1 MKNRIRS
8 TILSALAAL
17 TTFGSAS
24 VQAQEVTLK
33 VHFFLPAASY
43 ANTLFITPWCEK
55 VAKDSNQRMKC
66 QIYPSMQ
73 MGGTPPQL
81 FEQARDGVADIVWTL
96 PGYTAGRFPT
106 VEVFELPFMMQ
117 NPEATSKALW
127 DFTQK
132 YSMAEFKD
140 VKPLA
145 FHVHGDG
152 VFHMTSK
159 PIKTAADL
167 KGLKLR
173 APTRMTN
180 KFIALL
186 GATPVGMPVPQVG
199 DALSKGVIDG
209 AVVPYEVVPS
219 VKIHELVKFHS
230 ETDPAEP
237 AFYTSTFIFAMNKA
251 KYESL
256 PADLK
261 KVIDANSG
269 QGLSG
274 QIGKAFL
281 QADTEGKK
289 LTTKNTTNVIPA
301 AELANWKKLGQP
313 LADGWVAD
321 MNAKGMPG
329 AEMLDT
335 ARKLIAQH
343 GGAK

>member
-1 MKNRIRS
+1 MKLRPRL
-8 TILSALAAL
+8 TRAALAVLAA
-17 TTFGSAS
+17 TSFSGAM
-24 VQAQEVTLK
+24 AQDVTTLK
-33 VHFFLPAASY
+33 VHFFLPATSF

-55 VAKDSNQRMKC
+55 IAKESANKMKC

-73 MGGTPPQL
+73 LGGTPPQL
-81 FEQARDGVADIVWTL
+81 FEQVRDGVADIVWTL
-96 PGYTAGRFPT
+96 PGYTAGRFPA

-127 DFTQK
+127 DYVGQ
-132 YSMAEFKD
+132 YASAEFKD

-152 VFHMTSK
+152 VFHMAKK
-159 PIKTAADL
+159 PINTAADL

-180 KFIALL
+180 KFMALL
-186 GATPVGMPVPQVG
+186 GATPVSMPVPQVG
-199 DALSKGVIDG
+199 DALAKGVIDG

-237 AFYTSTFIFAMNKA
+237 AIYTSTFVFAMNQA
-251 KYESL
+251 KYAAL

-261 KVIDANSG
+261 KVIDTNSG

-281 QADTEGKK
+281 QADGEGKK
-289 LTTKNTTNVIPA
+289 LTTKNATNTIPA

-321 MNAKGMPG
+321 MNAKGLPG
-329 AEMLDT
+329 AEMLGA
-335 ARKLIAQH
+335 ARKLIADH
-343 GGAK
+343 ATAK

>member
-1 MKNRIRS
+1 MKFRS
-8 TILSALAAL
+8 ALSAAAL
-17 TTFGSAS
+17 FAAALNC
-24 VQAQEVTLK
+24 QAQEVTLK
-33 VHFFLPAASY
+33 VHFFLPATSY
-43 ANTLFITPWCEK
+43 ANTMFITPWCDK
-55 VAKDSNQRMKC
+55 IAKESAGKLKC

-73 MGGTPPQL
+73 LGGTPPQL
-81 FEQARDGVADIVWTL
+81 FEQARDGVADVVWTL
-96 PGYTAGRFPT
+96 PGYTAGRFPS

-127 DFTQK
+127 DYVQQF
-132 YSMAEFKD
+132 AAPEFKD

-152 VFHMTSK
+152 VFHMVNK
-159 PIKTAADL
+159 PVRTMADL

-173 APTRMTN
+173 APTRSTN

-186 GATPVGMPVPQVG
+186 GATPVSMPVPQVG

-219 VKIHELVKFHS
+219 VKIQELVKFHS
-230 ETDPAEP
+230 ETDPSEP

-261 KVIDANSG
+261 KVIDHNSG
-269 QGLSG
+269 QALSG

-281 QADTEGKK
+281 AADAEGKK
-289 LTTKNTTNVIPA
+289 LTAKNTTNVIA
-301 AELANWKKLGQP
+301 KAELEQWKKVGQP
-313 LADGWVAD
+313 LTDAWVAD
-321 MNAKGMPG
+321 MTAKGQNG
-329 AEMLDT
+329 KAMLDG
-335 ARKLIAQH
+335 ARALIAKH
-343 GGAK
+343 AAGK